1 MKTLNISDV
10 RNHLPSVID
19 EMTDTNEPVIVERYG
34 KPVAR
39 IVPFT
44 AERRDPARY
53 PLRGQPLSIAPD
65 FDDPAPELW
74 DALAVAEDHEK
85 YGTSAEEEGMQKP

>member
-19 EMTDTNEPVIVERYG
+19 EMTDTNEPVVVERYG

-39 IVPFT
+39 IIPFT
-44 AERRDPARY
+44 ADKRDPTRY
-53 PLRGQPLSIAPD
+53 PLRGQPCSIAPD
-65 FDDPAPELW
+65 FDEPTPELW
-74 DALAVAEDHEK
+74 DALAVAEERAKYTATAKRKGSEK
-85 YGTSAEEEGMQKP
+85 A